1 MTQIETP
8 KVVKKK
14 LFSPIWL
21 LPLVAIALGSWLG
34 IKSIREA
41 GIEVRI
47 HFPSATGID
56 VGKTLVRYQGL
67 TVGKVVDIGI
77 DDELQGVNV
86 DLKMDYRA
94 DPFLNEQTKFWLVT
108 PKASITGVEGLDAL
122 FSGNYIAIQPGGG
135 QSQTFFEAE
144 TDAPAMLPGN
154 DGLVIE
160 LTADTL
166 GSLDVGSQIFYR
178 QIPVG
183 KIISYQLQGSSQIL
197 LSAFI
202 KQQYAHLVKTDSQFW
217 NVSGLHINASLS
229 GIDIKA
235 ESLSSILAGGLSF
248 SSSDDS
254 QRAENGHS
262 YRVYDSQALA
272 QGGIE
277 FTLTATQSDAASTG
291 TAIVFRGI
299 DIGRITDTQ
308 LTETGVEFTA
318 KIDKEYAQLLSG
330 TSHFWLEGADISLS
344 GIKHA
349 GRLITGSVINFSPG
363 SGEPKQQYPLLEMA
377 PDRDA
382 QAKLL
387 LSLTAENNPGVGIGA
402 EVRYKQLPIGKVN
415 SVSLNQALTGVE
427 YQIEIWPEFT
437 DLVSTN
443 SYFIPESALSIQASL
458 EGISVQ
464 TRDLSTLTKGAISLI
479 QGDSRSAAK
488 NHTQLALFLSTDA
501 ADDYFDRLNQF
512 TLSLKSTDGAGLSSG
527 SPVYYQKMQIGQVD
541 KVHWS
546 SANENFDVNISIR
559 KQFKPLVKTNSVFW
573 RNSAVTVNAALSG
586 IEIDVAP
593 LQGALKGSITLGL
606 LDDEDIGSQTH
617 LYESKSLALA
627 QAKPITLTFP
637 ADVKLAAKAP
647 IRYLGH
653 KVGAVERVTLN
664 KDLISVSVDAYLY
677 GNYAQHFTQE
687 DAEYFLVDAQIS
699 LAGIQ
704 APETL
709 ISGPYIGV
717 KPGISTQ
724 IRTQFIGEV
733 TPVIQAKKD
742 WLQFTLEDTSLGS
755 IKVGTPIIFRGIKIG
770 AIDAYQLTDT
780 GNSVQMFAHI
790 DGQYRHLVNQT
801 SQFWDLSG
809 VKVDIG
815 LFSGA
820 KIETGS
826 LETILAGGV
835 GVVTEQQTMTNNM
848 LTSDA
853 SFTLHKK
860 FEARWLTWA
869 PVQLSQK

>member
-67 TVGKVVDIGI
+67 TVGKVVDISI
-77 DDELQGVNV
+77 DDDLQGVNV

-135 QSQTFFEAE
+135 QSHSFFEAE
-144 TDAPAMLPGN
+144 TNAPAIMPGS

-160 LTADTL
+160 LTAETL

-183 KIISYQLQGSSQIL
+183 KIISYHLKGSRQIL

-202 KQQYAHLVKTDSQFW
+202 NKQYAHLVKTDSQFW

-229 GIDIKA
+229 GIEIKS

-248 SSSDDS
+248 SSSDES
-254 QRAENGHS
+254 QIAENGHS
-262 YRVYDSQALA
+262 YRVYDSQALT

-277 FTLTATQSDAASTG
+277 FSLTASQSDAASTG
-291 TAIVFRGI
+291 TPIVFRGI
-299 DIGRITDTQ
+299 NIGRITDTH
-308 LTETGVEFTA
+308 LTDTGVQFTA
-318 KIDKEYAQLLSG
+318 KIDKDYAQLLSG

-349 GRLITGSVINFSPG
+349 GRLLTGSVINFSPG
-363 SGEPKQQYPLLEMA
+363 SGEPKQQYTLLNIA
-377 PDRDA
+377 PDQDT
-382 QAKLL
+382 QSKLL
-387 LSLTAENNPGVGIGA
+387 LSLIADNNPGVGVGA
-402 EVRYKQLPIGKVN
+402 EVRYKQLAIGKVN

-437 DLVSTN
+437 DLVNTD

-458 EGISVQ
+458 EGISVK

-479 QGDSRSAAK
+479 QGPSKTVAR
-488 NHTQLALFLSTDA
+488 NHAQLALFLSTNA
-501 ADDYFDRLNQF
+501 ADDYFDKLTQF
-512 TLSLKSTDGAGLSSG
+512 TLSLTSPDGAGLSPG
-527 SPVYYQKMQIGQVD
+527 SPVYYQKMQIGQVN
-541 KVHWS
+541 KVNWS
-546 SANENFDVNISIR
+546 SANENFDISISIR
-559 KQFKPLVKTNSVFW
+559 DQFKPLVKTNSVFW
-573 RNSAVTVNAALSG
+573 RNSAITVNAALSG

-593 LQGALKGSITLGL
+593 IQGALKGSITLGL
-606 LDDEDIGSQTH
+606 LDDDDIGSQTY

-627 QAKPITLTFP
+627 QAKPISLTFP

-664 KDLISVSVDAYLY
+664 KDLVSVSVDAYLY
-677 GNYAQHFTQE
+677 GDYAQHFTQE

-709 ISGPYIGV
+709 LSGPYIGV
-717 KPGISTQ
+717 KPGVSSLK
-724 IRTQFIGEV
+724 RTQFIGEV
-733 TPVIQAKKD
+733 TPVVQAKRD
-742 WLQFTLEDTSLGS
+742 WLQFTLEDSNLGS
-755 IKVGTPIIFRGIKIG
+755 IKAGTPIIFRGIKIG
-770 AIDAYQLTDT
+770 AIHAYQLADT
-780 GNSVQMFAHI
+780 GNSVQMFAHV
-790 DGQYRHLVNQT
+790 DGKYRHLVNQT
-801 SQFWDLSG
+801 SKFWDLSG
-809 VKVDIG
+809 VKVDVG

-826 LETILAGGV
+826 LETILAGGI
-835 GVVTEQQTMTNNM
+835 GVVTQQQTR
-848 LTSDA
+848 TSNRLGSGA
-853 SFTLHKK
+853 SFTLHQKLESK
-860 FEARWLTWA
+860 WLTWA
-869 PVQLSQK
+869 PVQVSQK

>member
-1 MTQIETP
+1 MTQMETP

-21 LPLVAIALGSWLG
+21 LPLVAIILGFWLG

-56 VGKTLVRYQGL
+56 VGKTLVRYRGL

-135 QSQTFFEAE
+135 QSQFFFEAE
-144 TDAPAMLPGN
+144 TDAPAMLPGS

-166 GSLDVGSQIFYR
+166 GSLNVGSQIFYR

-183 KIISYQLQGSSQIL
+183 KIISYHLEGSRQIL

-202 KQQYAHLVKTDSQFW
+202 KTQYTHLVKTDSQFW

-229 GIDIKA
+229 GIEIKA

-248 SSSDDS
+248 SSADGSK
-254 QRAENGHS
+254 RAENGHS
-262 YRVYDSQALA
+262 YRIYDSQALA

-277 FTLTATQSDAASTG
+277 FTLTATQSNAASTG

-299 DIGRITDTQ
+299 NIGRITDTH
-308 LTETGVEFTA
+308 LTDTGVEFTA
-318 KIDKEYAQLLSG
+318 KIDKEYAQLLSS

-349 GRLITGSVINFSPG
+349 ERLITGSIINFSPG
-363 SGEPKQQYPLLEMA
+363 SGEPKQQYPLLEIA
-377 PDRDA
+377 PDQDA
-382 QAKLL
+382 QSKLL
-387 LSLTAENNPGVGIGA
+387 LSLTAENNPGIGIGA
-402 EVRYKQLPIGKVN
+402 EVRYKQLAIGKVN
-415 SVSLNQALTGVE
+415 SVHLNQALTGVE

-437 DLVSTN
+437 NLVNTN
-443 SYFIPESALSIQASL
+443 SYFIPESALSIQVSL
-458 EGISVQ
+458 EGISVK

-479 QGDSRSAAK
+479 QGSSRTVAK
-488 NHTQLALFLSTDA
+488 NHAQLALFLSTDA

-512 TLSLKSTDGAGLSSG
+512 TLSLMSTDGAGLSSG

-541 KVHWS
+541 KVNWNS
-546 SANENFDVNISIR
+546 TNENFDINISIR
-559 KQFKPLVKTNSVFW
+559 DQFKPLVKTNSVFW
-573 RNSAVTVNAALSG
+573 RNSAITVNASLSG

-593 LQGALKGSITLGL
+593 IQGALKGSITLGL

-627 QAKPITLTFP
+627 QAKPIKLTFP

-664 KDLISVSVDAYLY
+664 KDLISVSIDAYLY
-677 GNYAQHFTQE
+677 GSYAQHFTQE

-699 LAGIQ
+699 LAGIR

-709 ISGPYIGV
+709 ITGPYIGV
-717 KPGISTQ
+717 KPGVSTQ
-724 IRTQFIGEV
+724 MRTQFIGKV

-742 WLQFTLEDTSLGS
+742 WLQFTLEDTNLGS
-755 IKVGTPIIFRGIKIG
+755 IKVGTPIVFRGIIIG
-770 AIDAYQLTDT
+770 AIDAYQLADT

-790 DGQYRHLVNQT
+790 KGEYRHLVNQT

-809 VKVDIG
+809 IKIDVG
-815 LFSGA
+815 FFSGA

-826 LETILAGGV
+826 LESILAGGV
-835 GVVTEQQTMTNNM
+835 GVVTERQTMTSNM

-860 FEARWLTWA
+860 LEAKWLTWA